1 MKKII
6 FVILV
11 VIFLVHLGFV
21 IAGNWSRYTSKLDG
35 KYWEGRYQKSQW
47 VIPNS
52 KNSIGDDG
60 LYAYHGWALLHGG
73 DPSLV
78 NPEVPPL
85 GKYAIGVTELL
96 FSNNNIFG
104 LWTSLLLL
112 VAFYLFSLEVFK
124 DKLLA
129 FFPVFLF
136 SFEPL
141 VTQQFMGSYLDSLHV
156 SLLLLTFL
164 FFYRKQFILSSFFL
178 GCFAMVKFSYL
189 SGFAAFSM
197 FSFLLLTQRREL
209 RSYLLSLLVVPV
221 VGFIA
226 YLRFFLLHS
235 PIDFLRL
242 QKYIISFYSTGA
254 KAKVFGMIFPMIFLD
269 RWYTWW
275 DGVQS
280 MAEWTAGWPLTF
292 AGALYSLVFVVRKLT
307 TPFFHQVLWCG
318 CYLIFLLLTPA
329 FPRYLLLLLPFLYNL
344 SIWAIW
350 QSIDARSS
358 SYSRS

>member
-1 MKKII
+1 MKKLI

-11 VIFLVHLGFV
+11 GLFLVHLGFV
-21 IAGNWSRYTSKLDG
+21 IAGNWDRYTTKLDG
-35 KYWEGRYQKSQW
+35 KYWEGRYHKSQW
-47 VIPNS
+47 VVPNS
-52 KNSIGDDG
+52 KDSIGDDG

-85 GKYAIGVTELL
+85 GKYLIGVTELL

-112 VAFYLFSLEVFK
+112 VSLYLLNIQVFRNKFIAFL
-124 DKLLA
+124 
-129 FFPVFLF
+129 PVFLF

-141 VTQQFMGSYLDSLHV
+141 FTQQFMGSYLDSLHV
-156 SLLLLTFL
+156 SMLLLTFF
-164 FFYRKQFILSSFFL
+164 FFYRKQFVLSSIFL

-189 SGFAAFSM
+189 SGFAAMSM
-197 FSFLLLTQRREL
+197 FLFLLITQRKTL
-209 RSYLLSLLVVPV
+209 SSYLLSLLDVPV
-221 VGFIA
+221 VGVIA

-254 KAKVFGMIFPMIFLD
+254 KATVFGMVFPMIFLN

-275 DGVQS
+275 DGVQKIG
-280 MAEWTAGWPLTF
+280 EWTISWPVTF
-292 AGALYSLVFVVRKLT
+292 IGAVYSLRFVRRSRT
-307 TPFFHQVLWCG
+307 SPFVHQLLWCG
-318 CYLIFLLLTPA
+318 CYLVFLLLTPA

-344 SIWAIW
+344 SIWAICE
-350 QSIDARSS
+350 SFGVKSLS
-358 SYSRS
+358 HS